1 MRPRASVKQMAVSH
15 SSEPEQEYRSYDWSY
30 ALAGARNIASLPALV
45 LLSAFVGYGSVTRE
59 AGMSLA
65 EAMFSVP
72 VTWALP
78 SMLLLVA
85 GIASGASLL
94 TIAVAVALASL
105 RMLPMTMALVPSIRA
120 PHSKSWHL
128 MLATSFVAV
137 TAWVHTLHKAPSL
150 PPEGRVPYFLG
161 FVGILILGAVTITA
175 VVFTLAGRF
184 PPIVLAALYFLTP
197 LYFSI
202 MIWRTARDWSEHLA
216 LVLGLI
222 LGPLVGLGLP
232 EYNILLGGLAAG
244 LIGYGVHRWWRS
256 RVGAS

>member
-1 MRPRASVKQMAVSH
+1 
-15 SSEPEQEYRSYDWSY
+15 
-30 ALAGARNIASLPALV
+30 
-45 LLSAFVGYGSVTRE
+45 
-59 AGMSLA
+59 MSLA

-202 MIWRTARDWSEHLA
+202 MIWRTSRDFGERFAMLLG
-216 LVLGLI
+216 LVLAPLIGLAM
-222 LGPLVGLGLP
+222 PQ
-232 EYNILLGGLAAG
+232 YNILIGGIGAG
-244 LIGYGVHRWWRS
+244 FIGYGVHRWR
-256 RVGAS
+256 RKRGEAAT